1 MQDHRRQPPATHP
14 AVRATALAWALLLAA
29 LPIRAQQPPN
39 PAPGPHP
46 FAFGLADG
54 SSADGET
61 KVYDL
66 RVPLAYTLIPVEDGR
81 WGLRLR
87 LIVYAGIYDFL
98 ADEDPD
104 LELRFQSLAATPG
117 VEFLLPVGGGWLLK
131 PFAEIG
137 YTYDFE
143 NGIGAGV
150 WSAGLRTLV
159 TWDIDGT
166 ALSLGTELQ
175 YLSTFTSDL
184 GVADDFGEAL
194 AGLDA
199 RRPVGLT
206 LAGNQVD
213 FGIYYIRREFI
224 DAVFE
229 SAAGGTVDVAST
241 NELGF
246 SFGTTPATS
255 LWSVKLPRIGL
266 GYRWGQ
272 GVRGVRLNFGFPF

>member
-1 MQDHRRQPPATHP
+1 MTG
-14 AVRATALAWALLLAA
+14 RALPTLALGVGLLLGA
-29 LPIRAQQPPN
+29 PPVPAQQAHDPR
-39 PAPGPHP
+39 PAYHP
-46 FAFGLADG
+46 LAFGTADG
-54 SSADGET
+54 TAGDGET
-61 KVYDL
+61 EVYDL

-117 VEFLLPVGGGWLLK
+117 VELLLPVGGGWLLK

-143 NGIGAGV
+143 NDIGAGV

-194 AGLDA
+194 IGLDA
-199 RRPVGLT
+199 RRPVGLKF
-206 LAGNQVD
+206 AGNELD
-213 FGIYYIRREFI
+213 FGIYYIRREFV

-229 SAAGGTVDVAST
+229 STAGGTVDVAST
-241 NELGF
+241 NEIGF
-246 SFGTTPATS
+246 SFGTAPPTT
-255 LWSVKLPRIGL
+255 LWFVRLPRIGL
-266 GYRWGQ
+266 GYRWGPD
-272 GVRGVRLNFGFPF
+272 VRGVRLNFGFPF

>member
-1 MQDHRRQPPATHP
+1 MQDHRRQPSATHP
-14 AVRATALAWALLLAA
+14 ALRAAVLAWALLLAA
-29 LPIRAQQPPN
+29 LPIRAQQPPS
-39 PAPGPHP
+39 PTPGAHP
-46 FAFGLADG
+46 FGFGLAESSSSDG
-54 SSADGET
+54 QTE
-61 KVYDL
+61 VYDL
-66 RVPLAYTLIPVEDGR
+66 RVPLAYTLIPVEDGH

-98 ADEDPD
+98 ADDDPD

-159 TWDIDGT
+159 TWDIGGT

-206 LAGNQVD
+206 VAGNQVD

-229 SAAGGTVDVAST
+229 STAGGTVDVAST
-241 NELGF
+241 NEMGF

-255 LWSVKLPRIGL
+255 LWSIKLPRIGL